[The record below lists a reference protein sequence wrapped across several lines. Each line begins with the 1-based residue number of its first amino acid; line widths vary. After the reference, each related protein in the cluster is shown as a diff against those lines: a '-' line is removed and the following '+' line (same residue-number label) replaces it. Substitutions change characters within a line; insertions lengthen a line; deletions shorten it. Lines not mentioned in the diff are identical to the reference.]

1 MNMSYATTEN
11 FTNGARISGNL
22 ARKIDLANYGDVC
35 KRSLK
40 DIRKETENG
49 MKKKKADKKHASNKN
64 PNKGMVQ
71 TEKSKKNSANIVES
85 AIGKSA
91 SETLNALDKLKSNPS
106 KKAKTPAKT
115 ESTPDKVAVKE
126 EPVKAQ
132 VKEEVKPASTEQNLK
147 SSTEVKGN
155 KSIEQFT
162 GTTVFEKDEEPII
175 KAPEEPEGIDIVEFL
190 HRVSTLEQVQAF
202 ADVMLDCEFYVSHT
216 ENNGSAL
223 YSEIIT
229 CLDRITGEEKHL
241 LDFVCKNISAY
252 KESLVTIT
260 DLCIGH
266 CKKHPANI
274 KLAETLEKL
283 RVCMR

>member
-11 FTNGARISGNL
+11 FTSGARISGNL
-22 ARKIDLANYGDVC
+22 ARKIDLANYRDVC

-64 PNKGMVQ
+64 SNKSIAQ
-71 TEKSKKNSANIVES
+71 ADKTKKNSANIVES

-106 KKAKTPAKT
+106 KKAKTPVRT
-115 ESTPDKVAVKE
+115 ETTFDKVTVKE
-126 EPVKAQ
+126 EPVKVQ
-132 VKEEVKPASTEQNLK
+132 VKEEIKPVIVEQTSKST
-147 SSTEVKGN
+147 TEVKGGKN
-155 KSIEQFT
+155 TEQFT
-162 GTTVFEKDEEPII
+162 GTTVFEKDEEPAT

-202 ADVMLDCEFYVSHT
+202 ASVMLDCEFYVSHT

-266 CKKHPANI
+266 CKKHPANT